1 MEVSLE
7 VAVDVTNV
15 IKGNMKLEHIIVLIF
30 SLYCSSLIWA
40 QENSE
45 YKKRVLDKTELKILS
60 SYYAQE
66 GVNAAVTGGR
76 GTEELTDIAPTISIA
91 IPLNDDDV
99 LSIDASISAYT
110 SASSSN
116 INPFDGEQPADPF
129 LTSTGAS
136 RQDVWASLT
145 ANYSHSSDDRNK
157 IWSAHT
163 SFATEYDYFSIGFGG
178 SYTRLFNQKN
188 TELQLKGN
196 VFLDTWSPQYPI
208 EFRPNFDSDDYDLI
222 GEINYAPNFLEF
234 DSLNRNTFNLGINF
248 SQILSKSIQTSFIS
262 DVVLQQGLLSTPHQ
276 RVMFADFEDSIIENF
291 TLGNDIERLPDSRFK
306 IALAN
311 RTNFYL
317 NEIFIL
323 RSYYRF
329 YTDDWG
335 ITSHTFEL
343 ELPIKLGLKYTIY
356 PSYRIYTQT
365 KSDYFFGYNE
375 ALSTD
380 EFYTSDFDLAE
391 YNAHQFGLGF
401 KYYDPLNNFKV
412 GGFGLKS
419 INIDFNQYSRTSQD
433 FNAYFTA
440 IGLSFVSKK

>member
-1 MEVSLE
+1 
-7 VAVDVTNV
+7 
-15 IKGNMKLEHIIVLIF
+15 MKINHIFFLIGLMCCSVL
-30 SLYCSSLIWA
+30 LQA
-40 QENSE
+40 QDNTE

-60 SYYAQE
+60 SYYAQD

-76 GTEELTDIAPTISIA
+76 GTEELTDIAPTITVA

-99 LSIDASISAYT
+99 LSIDASVSAYT

-116 INPFDGEQPADPF
+116 INPFDGTQPADPF

-136 RQDVWASLT
+136 RQDTWASLT
-145 ANYSHSSDDRNK
+145 VDYSHSSDDRNK

-163 SFATEYDYFSIGFGG
+163 SFAAEYDYTSIGFGG

-188 TELQLKGN
+188 TEVQLRGN
-196 VFLDTWSPQYPI
+196 VFIDFWNPQYPI
-208 EFRPNFDSDDYDLI
+208 ELRPNFNLQDYTLS
-222 GEINYAPNFLEF
+222 GENNYASGFSKF
-234 DSLNRNTFNLGINF
+234 DNLNRNTFNLGINF
-248 SQILSKSIQTSFIS
+248 SQILSKSIQTAFVTDFVI
-262 DVVLQQGLLSTPHQ
+262 QQGLLSTPHQ
-276 RVMFADFEDSIIENF
+276 RVMFGDVEDSFIQNF

-311 RTNFYL
+311 RTNFYI
-317 NEIFIL
+317 NETFIL

-335 ITSHTFEL
+335 ITSHTFDL

-356 PSYRIYTQT
+356 PSYRFYAQS
-365 KSDYFFGYNE
+365 KADYFYGYNE
-375 ALSTD
+375 ALSTS

-401 KYYDPLNNFKV
+401 KYYDPFNNLRV

-419 INIDFNQYSRTSQD
+419 INLDFNQYTRTSQD
-433 FNAYFTA
+433 FDAYFTA
-440 IGLSFVSKK
+440 IGLTFTSLK